1 MTRPRAASTVTV
13 TASLDVRASAQN
25 GVVPDAVLATL
36 TQAGDRV
43 AFGALVARH
52 MRRGFAIAYRIMRH
66 REDAEEVLQD
76 SFVAALSGI
85 QSFDASR
92 EFAPWFGRIV
102 VRKALNALEKRRRRE
117 REPLLYDIADRR
129 NAPDREAA
137 RRQLSTQ
144 VHTAL
149 ARMPPRQRQ
158 LIELVELEEYTA
170 AEAAQLLGI
179 SAATA
184 RWHLHEARRRLRSM
198 LVESGFSEA
207 NST

>member
-1 MTRPRAASTVTV
+1 
-13 TASLDVRASAQN
+13 VRAPSQN
-25 GVVPDAVLATL
+25 ALDTDAVLAAR

-43 AFGALVARH
+43 AFGVLVMRH

-76 SFVAALSGI
+76 AFVAALSGI
-85 QSFDASR
+85 QTFDADR
-92 EFAPWFGRIV
+92 EFGPWFGRIV
-102 VRKALNALEKRRRRE
+102 VRKALNAVEKRRRRE
-117 REPLLYDIADRR
+117 REPLFADLADGRS
-129 NAPDREAA
+129 APDRDAA
-137 RRQLSTQ
+137 RRQLSSR
-144 VHTAL
+144 VRSAL

-184 RWHLHEARRRLRSM
+184 RWHLHEARRRLRGI

>member
-1 MTRPRAASTVTV
+1 
-13 TASLDVRASAQN
+13 
-25 GVVPDAVLATL
+25 
-36 TQAGDRV
+36 
-43 AFGALVARH
+43 

-76 SFVAALSGI
+76 AFVAALSGI

-102 VRKALNALEKRRRRE
+102 VRKALNALDKRRRRE
-117 REPLLYDIADRR
+117 RAPLLSDIADRR
-129 NAPDREAA
+129 SAPDRDAA
-137 RRQLSTQ
+137 RRQLSTR
-144 VHTAL
+144 VRTAL

-184 RWHLHEARRRLRSM
+184 RWHLHEARSRLRGM